1 MTTPND
7 LKSML
12 MRDEGLRLKPYTDTT
27 GHLTIGFGRNLS
39 QVGISLTEAESLLDH
54 DMARTA
60 VDVQAALPWTM
71 GLDDVR
77 RAALINM
84 AFNLGIGGLLGFHK
98 MLGACEK
105 GDWATAALEALNS
118 EWARQVGPRAY
129 RISRQLEE
137 GRWV

>member
-1 MTTPND
+1 
-7 LKSML
+7 
-12 MRDEGLRLKPYTDTT
+12 
-27 GHLTIGFGRNLS
+27 
-39 QVGISLTEAESLLDH
+39 
-54 DMARTA
+54 
-60 VDVQAALPWTM
+60 
-71 GLDDVR
+71 
-77 RAALINM
+77 
-84 AFNLGIGGLLGFHK
+84 LGIGGLLGFHK